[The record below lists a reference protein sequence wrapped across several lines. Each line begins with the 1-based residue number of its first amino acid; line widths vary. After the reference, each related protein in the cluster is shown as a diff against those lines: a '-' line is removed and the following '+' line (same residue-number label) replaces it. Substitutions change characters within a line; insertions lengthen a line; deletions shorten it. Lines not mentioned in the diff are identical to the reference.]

1 MNVNCL
7 TDNEMQPKSKEND
20 AQERT
25 AERNQQCDSVI
36 EEFRG
41 LVETY
46 IFEDKSNGKFCA
58 KEIPSSVLN
67 NACKHLDMMLNS
79 HLFENIQ
86 SEIEYVFNC
95 LDLFARVTIN
105 IPREL
110 ESIYI
115 RVCIQGIMNDSIF
128 IMQGCH
134 NYFGGLLLM
143 VLTDE
148 LLTNSFE
155 FTFEFMINS
164 RYRWCGSEFGQRF
177 VLSGLA
183 LDYLG
188 DRIAYL
194 RKEENTDH
202 NVDTLSRIDL
212 AKSMIFC
219 SFILCCIHLYSL
231 TLGAIIASCIVV
243 ACMVW
248 AVRILSSCTYDIMVA
263 FRRFSPFVRI
273 WRALFIA
280 VFPWLIIWL
289 NMSDTLALV
298 MIICSTVLY
307 VLVESGIFRLF
318 RKNVAR
324 QKFTPHELILMF
336 GV

>member
-7 TDNEMQPKSKEND
+7 TDNEMQPKSNEND
-20 AQERT
+20 AKERT
-25 AERNQQCDSVI
+25 VERNQQCDSVV
-36 EEFRG
+36 EEFRC
-41 LVETY
+41 LAETY
-46 IFEDKSNGKFCA
+46 IVEDKSDGKLWA

-67 NACKHLDMMLNS
+67 NARKHLDMMLNS

-110 ESIYI
+110 ESMYI

-134 NYFGGLLLM
+134 NYFKGLLLM
-143 VLTDE
+143 VQMEE
-148 LLTNSFE
+148 LPKNQFE
-155 FTFEFMINS
+155 LMINS
-164 RYRWCGSEFGQRF
+164 GYRWCGSEFGQRF

-183 LDYLG
+183 LDYLN

-194 RKEENTDH
+194 RKEGNTDH
-202 NVDTLSRIDL
+202 NVETLSRIDL
-212 AKSMIFC
+212 AKSMIFGSC
-219 SFILCCIHLYSL
+219 ILGCIHLYSL
-231 TLGAIIASCIVV
+231 TLGATISSCIVV
-243 ACMVW
+243 ACIVW
-248 AVRILSSCTYDIMVA
+248 SFRILSSCTYDIMVA
-263 FRRFSPFVRI
+263 FRRFSPFARI

-280 VFPWLIIWL
+280 VFPWLIMWL
-289 NMSDTLALV
+289 NMSDTLAII

-307 VLVESGIFRLF
+307 VLVEAGIFRLF
-318 RKNVAR
+318 CKNIAR
-324 QKFTPHELILMF
+324 QKFRPRELILMF
-336 GV
+336 GG

>member
-20 AQERT
+20 KQERT
-25 AERNQQCDSVI
+25 VERNQQCDSVI

-46 IFEDKSNGKFCA
+46 IFEDKSDGKFCA

-143 VLTDE
+143 VQADE
-148 LLTNSFE
+148 LSTNSFE
-155 FTFEFMINS
+155 LMINS
-164 RYRWCGSEFGQRF
+164 RCRWCGSEFGQRF

-183 LDYLG
+183 LDYLR

-194 RKEENTDH
+194 RKEENSDH
-202 NVDTLSRIDL
+202 NVNTLSRIDL

-219 SFILCCIHLYSL
+219 SCILGFIHLYGL
-231 TLGAIIASCIVV
+231 TLGAIISSCIVV
-243 ACMVW
+243 ACIVW
-248 AVRILSSCTYDIMVA
+248 AFRILSSCTYDTMVA
-263 FRRFSPFVRI
+263 FRRFSPFARI

-280 VFPWLIIWL
+280 VFPWLIMWL
-289 NMSDTLALV
+289 NMSDTLAII

-307 VLVESGIFRLF
+307 VLVEAGIFRLF
-318 RKNVAR
+318 CKNIAR
-324 QKFTPHELILMF
+324 QKFTPRELILMF
-336 GV
+336 GG